1 MARERTTAWTPRAIP
16 FGFLI
21 ALLGAWVIVAAL
33 IGPAFNFGFF
43 SDASWNFSTKQWETQ
58 LIPGIVAVVG
68 GLMLMTPARGA
79 ARSAPCSPSP
89 REPG

>member
-1 MARERTTAWTPRAIP
+1 MARERTTAWSPRAIP

-21 ALLGAWVIVAAL
+21 ALLGAWVIAAAL

-43 SDASWNFSTKQWETQ
+43 NDTSWNFSTKQWETQ
-58 LIPGIVAVVG
+58 LIPGTSQILG
-68 GLMLMTPARGA
+68 GLMLMMPARGGGA
-79 ARSAPCSPSP
+79 LGALPSP